1 MADRKIPAKRH
12 RKTGNT
18 PSLTGFHHSPISYPE
33 CLHGEITRRVF
44 FVATLSIRSS
54 TNFKSCVSRWT
65 DSNRQSYSYK
75 ESALPLCYIGIS
87 PYKTTCSIY
96 DSSGTNSL
104 LYFRGFSRIE
114 CLLLLNSCGLDLW
127 KSFLQNLASRS
138 RILFSGEMAR
148 EGFEH
153 SNLSVASRAAKHST
167 VSVCVY
173 PFSPSCQVPTIAAAA
188 PDSQ

>member
-1 MADRKIPAKRH
+1 MHHPTLSATNYLHEPPKRFKEPFLRLVDRKIPAKRH

-75 ESALPLCYIGIS
+75 ESALPLCYIGLS
-87 PYKTTCSIY
+87 VTSQRKEVLMKPKKKE
-96 DSSGTNSL
+96 
-104 LYFRGFSRIE
+104 RH
-114 CLLLLNSCGLDLW
+114 GLRFMD
-127 KSFLQNLASRS
+127 
-138 RILFSGEMAR
+138 RILQ
-148 EGFEH
+148 
-153 SNLSVASRAAKHST
+153 ST
-167 VSVCVY
+167 VNSATV
-173 PFSPSCQVPTIAAAA
+173 SP
-188 PDSQ
+188 